1 MVGVGASYK
10 MGWGS
15 DIQHVA
21 ITGQGVG
28 LRSFV
33 QIAIKGGLSATG
45 GFEYNYTTPF
55 TSYQQL
61 KQLQYWT
68 KSGLIGLEQ
77 DGVDEEPGV
86 QEDAVAAVVGFFE
99 LSAGAEDAAAVI
111 QDRVQF

>member
-1 MVGVGASYK
+1 

-15 DIQHVA
+15 DIRHIA

-33 QIAIKGGLSATG
+33 QIAIKGGLSATD

-68 KSGLIGLEQ
+68 RSGLVGLSKTVSMKSRVFKKTQLQLLWDFLSYQQVPRTQPFIFRIGY
-77 DGVDEEPGV
+77 VW
-86 QEDAVAAVVGFFE
+86 
-99 LSAGAEDAAAVI
+99 
-111 QDRVQF
+111 R